1 MFDKTEHPQIASE
14 KRQLGQANQ
23 QHLQALA
30 AEDDQTF
37 IHQKE
42 EREDLVRWQ
51 QDVSDELFGLRYAL
65 KRYIQHADGTW
76 HKQLIFTGNYDKT
89 GQPVYKE
96 LKPLINENGIA
107 MIETQIRPLISRNM
121 IMSNFNE
128 KRILS
133 FLRRTMDVVVDNMA
147 DNYDVYEL
155 DFHDMDTVYSLTL
168 NYIMPSPYRAMN
180 NGERKHLT
188 TVTKRVETMS
198 EHGQPVQEKKKL
210 LGIF

>member
-1 MFDKTEHPQIASE
+1 MFDKPEHPEIQSE
-14 KRQLGQANQ
+14 KRQLGQAKE

-37 IHQKE
+37 IHQQA

-65 KRYIQHADGTW
+65 KRYMQKQDGTW
-76 HKQLIFTGNYDKT
+76 AKQLIFTGKYDKT
-89 GQPVYKE
+89 GKPLYKE
-96 LKPLINENGIA
+96 LPPLLNENGIA

-133 FLRRTMDVVVDNMA
+133 FLKRTMDVIVDNLA
-147 DNYDVYEL
+147 DNFDIYEL
-155 DFHDMDTVYSLTL
+155 EFHNMDTVVSLTL

-198 EHGQPVQEKKKL
+198 EHGQQPQEKKKL
-210 LGIF
+210 LGVF

>member
-1 MFDKTEHPQIASE
+1 MFDKPEHPEIASE
-14 KRQLGQANQ
+14 KRQLGQANT

-51 QDVSDELFGLRYAL
+51 QDVSDELFGLRHAL
-65 KRYIQHADGTW
+65 KRHTQKEDGTW
-76 HKQLIFTGNYDKT
+76 RKQLIFTGKYDTT
-89 GQPVYKE
+89 GKPLYKE
-96 LKPLINENGIA
+96 LPPLLNENGIA
-107 MIETQIRPLISRNM
+107 MVETQIRPLISRNI
-121 IMSNFNE
+121 IMSNFTE

-133 FLRRTMDVVVDNMA
+133 FLKRTMDVIVDNLS
-147 DNYDVYEL
+147 DNFDVYEL
-155 DFHDMDTVYSLTL
+155 KFHDMDTVVSLTL

-198 EHGQPVQEKKKL
+198 EHGQQPQEKKKL